1 MEELS
6 GILSVIST
14 VRIRKVMEEQEI
26 QDAIERAFREQDIP
40 YEREAKVAPRCRLD
54 FLSSGVAV
62 EVKKRRPEKAKLI
75 AQITRYAKLDA
86 IRAVIVVLE
95 RSIDLPSNICGKPVR
110 VLSLNSLWGVAL

>member
-1 MEELS
+1 MEEIS
-6 GILSVIST
+6 RILSIIST

-26 QDAIERAFREQDIP
+26 QDAIEHAFQERGIL

-75 AQITRYAKLDA
+75 AQITRYARLDA
-86 IRAVIVVLE
+86 IKAIIVVLE
-95 RSIDLPSNICGKPVR
+95 RSIGLPPTICGKPVQ
-110 VLSLNSLWGVAL
+110 VVSFNSLWGVAL